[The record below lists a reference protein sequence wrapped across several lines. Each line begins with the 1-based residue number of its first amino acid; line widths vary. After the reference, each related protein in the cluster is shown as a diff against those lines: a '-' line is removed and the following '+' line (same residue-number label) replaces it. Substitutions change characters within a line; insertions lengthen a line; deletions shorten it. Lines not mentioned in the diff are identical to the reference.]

1 MTAMDQELH
10 QYDNL
15 GSNHDLVAVQES
27 ASVMRE
33 VLEQTVGKT
42 EVKFV
47 ARSDNLSQ
55 LTITP
60 QLSMLLRDFL
70 AHIEEGGDI
79 TFLPNVKLYTVE
91 EATKVLGIDELY
103 LLKLVE
109 QGNISMKIVDGLRF
123 IESSSLHE
131 YKRQR
136 KSRGYAILDKMF
148 ELEKDFY

>member
-1 MTAMDQELH
+1 MTAMAQELP

-15 GSNHDLVAVQES
+15 GSKNDLVAVQES

-42 EVKFV
+42 EVTFV
-47 ARSDNLSQ
+47 AQVDSLSEIY
-55 LTITP
+55 ITP
-60 QLSMLLRDFL
+60 QLSKLLRDFL
-70 AHIEEGGDI
+70 VHIEEGGDI
-79 TFLPNVKLYTVE
+79 AFLPNEKKYTVQ
-91 EATKVLGIDELY
+91 EAAKILGMDESY
-103 LLKLVE
+103 LLKLLE
-109 QGNISMKIVDGLRF
+109 QGNISMKVVDGVQY
-123 IESSSLHE
+123 IESSSLHG